1 MSESL
6 NECFV
11 CSEFVQNLTR
21 IIQGFDSLGIRWSH
35 ELSRC
40 HSLIHEVIKAAEH
53 LLILRQLFQDLLACL
68 GETAI
73 APIHGVEFMY
83 SFVPPRKQR
92 KLLQRPGTP
101 AVKTSK

>member
-11 CSEFVQNLTR
+11 RSEFVQNLTR
-21 IIQGFDSLGIRWSH
+21 IIQGFGFLGIRWSH

-40 HSLIHEVIKAAEH
+40 HSLTHKVNEAAEH
-53 LLILRQLFQDLLACL
+53 LLVLRQLLQDLLTCL

-83 SFVPPRKQR
+83 SLVPPRKQR
-92 KLLQRPGTP
+92 KLPQGPGTP
-101 AVKTSK
+101 AVETGK